1 MLLKRV
7 PLFLRILRSVRIILF
22 LRAPRCS
29 CLHLLH
35 QVDGCWTTL
44 FLQPPV
50 CISTIS
56 CWVCRIMTRTVTKIL
71 HFYILQ
77 VEGRKHL
84 IIIDVLPHAKILWLH
99 NEPWDAW
106 LVNPPAFFRE
116 HHVREPQKKKS
127 GARIPS
133 GSSWRQ
139 IFYSDATY
147 VAEPGTAGGPGAT
160 SMTWHLTDH
169 YIVGLCSDPGDR
181 LPDALLEK
189 SGLSA
194 STSNLQSHQAR
205 RLTAWIGGHMCW
217 TLLLEGS
224 C

>member
-1 MLLKRV
+1 MRYHWQVSIYFSSHNTSVSVWTMKKSESFMLFTDHFSLPFSLQKCLAGLSFMLLKRV

-99 NEPWDAW
+99 NEP
-106 LVNPPAFFRE
+106 
-116 HHVREPQKKKS
+116 
-127 GARIPS
+127 
-133 GSSWRQ
+133 
-139 IFYSDATY
+139 
-147 VAEPGTAGGPGAT
+147 
-160 SMTWHLTDH
+160 
-169 YIVGLCSDPGDR
+169 
-181 LPDALLEK
+181 
-189 SGLSA
+189 
-194 STSNLQSHQAR
+194 
-205 RLTAWIGGHMCW
+205 
-217 TLLLEGS
+217 
-224 C
+224 